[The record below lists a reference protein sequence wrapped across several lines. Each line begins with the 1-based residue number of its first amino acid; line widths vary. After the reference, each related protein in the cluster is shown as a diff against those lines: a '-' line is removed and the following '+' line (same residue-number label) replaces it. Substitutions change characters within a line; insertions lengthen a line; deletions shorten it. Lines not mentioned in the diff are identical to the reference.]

1 MDQQREANRRASE
14 TEAER
19 LHRLAANQQRDAR
32 HRAFESDA
40 QREHRISSNRERIAT
55 YRANAT
61 SNERLQRRECDHINA
76 AQQRSAARQSTHDLH
91 RHAINQFRQSIYTGP
106 FNPCYC
112 CSRLCY
118 NNGGSFIDAIDLLL
132 LPIHNRELS
141 ELVRHSG
148 NLVWICSR
156 CKT

>member
-1 MDQQREANRRASE
+1 MGQQREANRRASE

-32 HRAFESDA
+32 CRAFESDA
-40 QREHRISSNRERIAT
+40 QQEHQISSNREQIAT

-76 AQQRSAARQSTHDLH
+76 AQRRSAARQSTHDLH

-118 NNGGSFIDAIDLLL
+118 NNGGSFIDANDPLL
-132 LPIHNRELS
+132 LPIHDRELS
-141 ELVRHSG
+141 ELVRDSG
-148 NLVWICSR
+148 NPVWICS
-156 CKT
+156 